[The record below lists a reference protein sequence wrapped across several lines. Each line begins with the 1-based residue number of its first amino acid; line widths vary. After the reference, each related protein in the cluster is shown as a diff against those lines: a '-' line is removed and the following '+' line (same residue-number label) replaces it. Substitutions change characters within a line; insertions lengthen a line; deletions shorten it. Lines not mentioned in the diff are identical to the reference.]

1 MYKNSEWNILL
12 LNFLIETEVPGENHR
27 PAISHWQTLSH
38 NVVHLTLNGIQTH
51 ISGWSLWYM
60 YIYQWQISIN
70 CIDGVVISMLVSSAV
85 DRGVEP
91 RFDQTKYCKI
101 GICCFSA
108 KHVAFRRKS
117 EDGLAFS

>member
-12 LNFLIETEVPGENHR
+12 LNFLIV
-27 PAISHWQTLSH
+27 
-38 NVVHLTLNGIQTH
+38 
-51 ISGWSLWYM
+51 
-60 YIYQWQISIN
+60 QISIN

-117 EDGLAFS
+117 EDELARNQDNVSKWGDMSIRGLLFQWANL